1 MISNFTAARRAIY
14 SQRSASR
21 SDTRAWRGADVGF
34 PLPSC
39 FPIGRMR
46 CEPSA
51 AGLGTS
57 QWMCV
62 LGAQRPLAAVAH
74 VASEWPPDGRPRR
87 RDGSFCGAGM
97 PRAYV
102 GRGWCS
108 GRDRTVA
115 YTSYNAHLRGCPRL
129 PGARVFIFPKSAE
142 PSAASR
148 RGGEVDSGR
157 QLNSTA
163 RVRSP
168 PPCRVI
174 LFDNRPRQPRPR
186 HPR

>member
-39 FPIGRMR
+39 LPIGRMR

-57 QWMCV
+57 RWMCV

-129 PGARVFIFPKSAE
+129 PGARVCPPRERDCGFFATLISPAQSESAYRT
-142 PSAASR
+142 SSR
-148 RGGEVDSGR
+148 MRRLSTRDGIV
-157 QLNSTA
+157 QL
-163 RVRSP
+163 
-168 PPCRVI
+168 CE
-174 LFDNRPRQPRPR
+174 
-186 HPR
+186 

>member
-57 QWMCV
+57 RWMCV
-62 LGAQRPLAAVAH
+62 LGAQRPLATVAH

-115 YTSYNAHLRGCPRL
+115 YTSYNARLRGCPRL
-129 PGARVFIFPKSAE
+129 PGARVCFWSLGMVVPGDFAAPSCPSLAVRVSRPFPSRTRS
-142 PSAASR
+142 PSR
-148 RGGEVDSGR
+148 RPEVS
-157 QLNSTA
+157 
-163 RVRSP
+163 V
-168 PPCRVI
+168 
-174 LFDNRPRQPRPR
+174 
-186 HPR
+186 

>member
-21 SDTRAWRGADVGF
+21 SDTRAWRGADVRF

-57 QWMCV
+57 RWMCV

-129 PGARVFIFPKSAE
+129 PGARVWTGHGCFSSLLTYPELKGRRLLPSAE
-142 PSAASR
+142 ILQVSAGVGGLARAGAS
-148 RGGEVDSGR
+148 
-157 QLNSTA
+157 A
-163 RVRSP
+163 
-168 PPCRVI
+168 
-174 LFDNRPRQPRPR
+174 
-186 HPR
+186 H

>member
-57 QWMCV
+57 RWMCV
-62 LGAQRPLAAVAH
+62 LGAQRPLATVAP

-115 YTSYNAHLRGCPRL
+115 YTSYNARLRGCPRL
-129 PGARVFIFPKSAE
+129 SGARVTAPFPSQLTPYQSQTGALVFH
-142 PSAASR
+142 PSLWNHSTPCVATYSR
-148 RGGEVDSGR
+148 IKD
-157 QLNSTA
+157 A
-163 RVRSP
+163 RCTS
-168 PPCRVI
+168 
-174 LFDNRPRQPRPR
+174 
-186 HPR
+186 

>member
-39 FPIGRMR
+39 LPIGRMR

-57 QWMCV
+57 RWMCV
-62 LGAQRPLAAVAH
+62 SGAQRPLAAVAH
-74 VASEWPPDGRPRR
+74 VASEWPPDGRSRR
-87 RDGSFCGAGM
+87 RDGSFCGARM
-97 PRAYV
+97 PRVYV

-108 GRDRTVA
+108 GRDRVGA
-115 YTSYNAHLRGCPRL
+115 YTSYNARLRGCPHV
-129 PGARVFIFPKSAE
+129 PGARVRTSRPAAPTRPLPRRAPL
-142 PSAASR
+142 PSAGSA
-148 RGGEVDSGR
+148 GR
-157 QLNSTA
+157 
-163 RVRSP
+163 VCERS
-168 PPCRVI
+168 
-174 LFDNRPRQPRPR
+174 
-186 HPR
+186 

>member
-39 FPIGRMR
+39 LPIGRMR

-57 QWMCV
+57 RWMCV

-129 PGARVFIFPKSAE
+129 PGARV
-142 PSAASR
+142 R
-148 RGGEVDSGR
+148 MHVHRVG
-157 QLNSTA
+157 A
-163 RVRSP
+163 RPVSPHGCRP
-168 PPCRVI
+168 PPWRGPLMDQECKTVRI
-174 LFDNRPRQPRPR
+174 TRRLPAS
-186 HPR
+186 